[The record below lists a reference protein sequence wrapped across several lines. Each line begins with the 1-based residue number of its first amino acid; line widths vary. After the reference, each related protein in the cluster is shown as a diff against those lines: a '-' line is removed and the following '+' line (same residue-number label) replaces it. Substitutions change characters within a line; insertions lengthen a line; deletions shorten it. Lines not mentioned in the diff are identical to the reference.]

1 MKNKSIEEL
10 EVLVEQKNT
19 EAMNESAL
27 QICNRKWSA
36 KK

>member
-19 EAMNESAL
+19 EAMNELAHRYV
-27 QICNRKWSA
+27 NERRGR
-36 KK
+36 